1 MPANSIF
8 SGPITSNLNAMRSDE
23 KFITCQNE
31 KGLESETVK
40 GFKFCTFIGRFEM
53 AVKGLNP
60 RRLPSAV
67 RIRSG

>member
-1 MPANSIF
+1 
-8 SGPITSNLNAMRSDE
+8 MRPDE
-23 KFITCQNE
+23 DFTTCQCE
-31 KGLESETVK
+31 KELETETVK